1 MHCRNGD
8 RNVESSIEQRSTV
21 LAQITRASIVEQLE
35 NVLCYL
41 AIVRVQLASSCSRFT
56 ITTSRFVLQQRLQTF
71 DLLFLFLLFLF
82 LLLLLSFSNRNWVS
96 NLLILL
102 TVDCAIAV
110 ALSDCCLIR
119 CCSISVARYCR
130 CRSKSLTIFCFV
142 SICNGFPR
150 SMSLQCYLQH
160 CQYLFTNVFFSHC
173 VNGFCGTLQFNSNR
187 RWNDCLLF
195 LFVVA
200 TRQYY
205 GCICML
211 LWKQVGGIILRNWN
225 LLLCSI
231 RSLFEFVLS
240 TVWFRFD
247 MTNLIVLWNI
257 DMLLLFQSI
266 YLLVSFIF
274 FRGEENNSQ
283 QV

>member
-1 MHCRNGD
+1 M
-8 RNVESSIEQRSTV
+8 
-21 LAQITRASIVEQLE
+21 
-35 NVLCYL
+35 
-41 AIVRVQLASSCSRFT
+41 
-56 ITTSRFVLQQRLQTF
+56 
-71 DLLFLFLLFLF
+71 
-82 LLLLLSFSNRNWVS
+82 
-96 NLLILL
+96 
-102 TVDCAIAV
+102 

-119 CCSISVARYCR
+119 CCCSSSSSRRRLPFSVAISVARSCR

-231 RSLFEFVLS
+231 SFVVWICSFDCVISFWHDKLNCSVKYWHVAAVSINLFTRFFFFFFEARKIIRSRYKQF
-240 TVWFRFD
+240 
-247 MTNLIVLWNI
+247 
-257 DMLLLFQSI
+257 
-266 YLLVSFIF
+266 
-274 FRGEENNSQ
+274 
-283 QV
+283 